1 MSGTPDDTG
10 RIPDAM
16 EDGTPPEP
24 VEHWSSDSLPETPS
38 NTPHTHAQNTCSTM
52 ANPKNQ
58 VEPPETVVDD
68 TLSGGRGD
76 GLLSDPYRTATD
88 LNMTRKAIRCG
99 WNIPDAAK
107 PRIVNRLVKIVDDNP
122 DDGDAIKAASV
133 LRAMDAQDQDLAIK
147 EHELER
153 VDNGQQNQAI
163 KLYGIGTPIDDV

>member
-16 EDGTPPEP
+16 EDGTPTEP
-24 VEHWSSDSLPETPS
+24 VEHWSSDDLPQTPS
-38 NTPHTHAQNTCSTM
+38 NRPHTHAQNTCSTG
-52 ANPKNQ
+52 ANAKNQ
-58 VEPPETVVDD
+58 AEPPETVVDD

-133 LRAMDAQDQDLAIK
+133 LRSMDAQDQDADIKAI
-147 EHELER
+147 ELER
-153 VDNGQQNQAI
+153 IDSGKATQAVQ
-163 KLYGIGTPIDDV
+163 LYGREAPIEAV